1 MWLEVLKTMK
11 PIILMFCNKKVNS
24 VPYVE
29 YRFSEGQ
36 SHLIFRLLFGQDSED
51 VKKSGLHCDHNTV
64 LRTELRRH

>member
-1 MWLEVLKTMK
+1 MK

-36 SHLIFRLLFGQDSED
+36 SHKILTRYLYSFLGKVQ
-51 VKKSGLHCDHNTV
+51 
-64 LRTELRRH
+64 